1 MHRRDSEQHG
11 VIAAVKQPHRKIY
24 QETYEKY
31 KEYVCYIYIYDVF
44 SMNNSELS
52 ENLDIIYVCKL
63 ECQEE

>member
-1 MHRRDSEQHG
+1 MHRRDSEQHS
-11 VIAAVKQPHRKIY
+11 VIAAVTQPHREIY
-24 QETYEKY
+24 QEKYEKY

-44 SMNNSELS
+44 SMNNSELA